1 MTLTKTVSRVRSA
14 LSPASRMRATLP
26 HLARATRMSRG
37 EVAIWL
43 LSAGL
48 VAAGVGLLGSGA
60 VATQP
65 VVPSMQV
72 SFWILL
78 VAFAAAERFV
88 VHVHFRRSAH
98 SMSLGEIPLVL
109 GLIFAS
115 GHDVILAGAIG
126 RLLVLAVHR
135 RLPPIRL
142 AFNFGQFLLGNC
154 IAVIV
159 FHAVAGSA
167 TQIDPTVWAAAA
179 LATAAASIAAVL
191 LISTAVSLS
200 DSRLSVAQVAESLR
214 TDLAVAVVNTSIGLC
229 AATIVD
235 NDWRAAILT
244 AVPIIGMYLTFQAY
258 VAERQRHG
266 RLEFLYEAARA
277 LSRTPEIGTALEG
290 LLAQALDAF
299 RAEVA
304 EIIFFSPDGNDALR
318 TTVRANGTGSV
329 LEGLE
334 PSIVTELRAL
344 IGGHG
349 PGACATSEI
358 ADGPLADYL
367 AERELGRGM
376 FAVLSGERNCMG
388 AVMIG
393 NPSGRVDRFSA
404 DDVKLFETLANNTSV
419 ALENDRLGHTVWR
432 MKELQS
438 ELEHQASHDPLTD
451 LANRLLFAE
460 RVSKALER
468 DPDSVSVIF
477 IDINDFKTINDTLG
491 HAAGD
496 ELLVAI
502 SRRLRDCV
510 RPSDTLARLGG
521 DEFAI
526 MLERTA
532 SQDEAIQIADRINR
546 RLAERFAI
554 GGQNLTVRAS
564 AGIATGAAGPGGPVS
579 PEELIRNA
587 DVAMYRAKQA
597 SKRGWE
603 LFESGMEVPV
613 LKRHGLKQRLREAVR
628 EESFDVHYQPI
639 VELETG
645 QVTACEA
652 LVRWLDGPR
661 GCVNPG
667 SFIPVAEEMGVIV
680 PLGRSILE
688 RACREAQ
695 RWPAQGG
702 SSAPAIHVNVSPVEL
717 RDPHF
722 LTGVAGVLDR
732 TGLRPDR
739 LVLEITEGVV
749 LRDPEKS
756 IAILNELRTLGV
768 QLALDDFGTGYSSLS
783 HLRSLPIDWV
793 KIGKPFVDAVDE
805 GGLDR
810 PFVRMILELAAD
822 LNLGVVAEGIEH
834 TGQLGALRQLGCGY
848 GQGFYLGMPGE
859 LESTGPQLNDIAD
872 YRRPALVA

>member
-1 MTLTKTVSRVRSA
+1 MSVTTTTKTI
-14 LSPASRMRATLP
+14 SRMRSKLP

-37 EVAIWL
+37 EVTIWALSGALVSGGIAL
-43 LSAGL
+43 LL
-48 VAAGVGLLGSGA
+48 SGA
-60 VATQP
+60 VTASP
-65 VVPSMQV
+65 VVPTMQV
-72 SFWILL
+72 SIWILL

-98 SMSLGEIPLVL
+98 SMSLGEIPLVF
-109 GLIFAS
+109 GLVFAS

-126 RLLVLAVHR
+126 RLLVLAAHR

-154 IAVIV
+154 LAVIV

-179 LATAAASIAAVL
+179 LAAAATSIAAVL
-191 LISTAVSLS
+191 LISAAISLS
-200 DSRLSVAQVAESLR
+200 DSRLSVAQIADSLR
-214 TDLAVAVVNTSIGLC
+214 TDLAVAAVNASIGLC
-229 AATIVD
+229 AATVVY
-235 NDWRAAILT
+235 NDWRAAILM
-244 AVPIIGMYLTFQAY
+244 AVPVIGMFLTFQAY
-258 VAERQRHG
+258 AAERQRHG

-277 LSRTPEIGTALEG
+277 LSRTPEIGSALEG
-290 LLAQALDAF
+290 LLGQALDAF
-299 RAEVA
+299 RAEGA
-304 EIIFFSPDGNDALR
+304 EIILFSPDGNDALR
-318 TTVRANGTGSV
+318 TTVRANGAGSS

-334 PSIVTELRAL
+334 PTIVAELRAL
-344 IGGHG
+344 ICGQEL
-349 PGACATSEI
+349 GAFASGQIT
-358 ADGPLADYL
+358 DGPLADYL
-367 AERELGRGM
+367 EQRGLGRGM
-376 FAVLSGERNCMG
+376 FAVLAGERNCMG

-393 NPSGRVDRFSA
+393 DPSGRVDRFST
-404 DDVKLFETLANNTSV
+404 DDIKLFETLANNTSV

-432 MKELQS
+432 MKELQR

-460 RVSKALER
+460 RVSEALER
-468 DPDSVSVIF
+468 DPESVSVIF

-496 ELLVAI
+496 ELLIAI
-502 SRRLRDCV
+502 SRRLSDCV

-532 SQDEAIQIADRINR
+532 SEEEAIEVAERINR
-546 RLAERFAI
+546 RLAERFSIA
-554 GGQNLTVRAS
+554 GQNISVRAS
-564 AGIATGAAGPGGPVS
+564 AGIATGAAGAMS
-579 PEELIRNA
+579 TAELIRNA

-613 LKRHGLKQRLREAVR
+613 IKRHGLKQRLREAVR
-628 EESFDVHYQPI
+628 EDSFDVHYQPI
-639 VELETG
+639 VELQSG
-645 QVTACEA
+645 RVTACEA

-661 GCVNPG
+661 GCVNPA
-667 SFIPVAEEMGVIV
+667 SFIPIAEEMGVIV
-680 PLGRSILE
+680 PMGRSILE
-688 RACREAQ
+688 RSCREAQ
-695 RWPAQGG
+695 RWPNHFGRP
-702 SSAPAIHVNVSPVEL
+702 PAVHVNLSPVEL

-722 LTGVAGVLDR
+722 LAGVAAALDR
-732 TGLRPDR
+732 SGLRPDR

-756 IAILNELRTLGV
+756 IAILHELRGLGV

-783 HLRSLPIDWV
+783 HLRSLPIDWL
-793 KIGKPFVDAVDE
+793 KIGKPFVDAVE
-805 GGLDR
+805 KGGMDR

-822 LNLGVVAEGIEH
+822 LNLGVVAEGIED
-834 TGQLGALRQLGCGY
+834 TSQLAALRQLGCGY

-859 LESTGPQLNDIAD
+859 LESAGPRLNDIAD

>member
-1 MTLTKTVSRVRSA
+1 MSAISTTKTI
-14 LSPASRMRATLP
+14 SRMRSTLP
-26 HLARATRMSRG
+26 HLSRATRMSRG
-37 EVAIWL
+37 EVTIWVLSAALVAGGVAL
-43 LSAGL
+43 LS
-48 VAAGVGLLGSGA
+48 SGTVTA
-60 VATQP
+60 SP

-72 SFWILL
+72 SIWILL
-78 VAFAAAERFV
+78 VAFGAAERFV

-109 GLIFAS
+109 GLVFAS

-126 RLLVLAVHR
+126 RLVVLAVHR

-179 LATAAASIAAVL
+179 LATVATSIAAVL
-191 LISTAVSLS
+191 LISTAISLS
-200 DSRLSVAQVAESLR
+200 DSRLNVAQIAESLR
-214 TDLAVAVVNTSIGLC
+214 TDLAVAAVNTSIGLC
-229 AATIVD
+229 AATVVY
-235 NDWRAAILT
+235 NDWRAAILM
-244 AVPIIGMYLTFQAY
+244 AVPVVGMYLTFQAY

-277 LSRTPEIGTALEG
+277 LSRTPEIGSALEG

-318 TTVRANGTGSV
+318 TTVRANGAGSV

-334 PSIVTELRAL
+334 PAIVAEMRTLICAQEL
-344 IGGHG
+344 
-349 PGACATSEI
+349 GAFATQQI
-358 ADGPLADYL
+358 AEGPLADYL
-367 AERELGRGM
+367 EQRELGRGM
-376 FAVLSGERNCMG
+376 FALLAGEQNCMG
-388 AVMIG
+388 AMMIG

-404 DDVKLFETLANNTSV
+404 DDVKLFETLTNNTSV

-432 MKELQS
+432 MKELQL

-451 LANRLLFAE
+451 LANRLLFAD
-460 RVSKALER
+460 RVSEALTR
-468 DPDSVSVIF
+468 DPETVSVIF

-496 ELLVAI
+496 ELLIAV
-502 SRRLRDCV
+502 SRRLSDCV
-510 RPSDTLARLGG
+510 RPSDMLARLGG

-526 MLERTA
+526 MLERTS
-532 SQDEAIQIADRINR
+532 SQEEAIQVAERIHR
-546 RLAERFAI
+546 RLGERFSIA
-554 GGQNLTVRAS
+554 GQNISVRAS
-564 AGIATGAAGPGGPVS
+564 AGIATGTVGTGGTVS

-613 LKRHGLKQRLREAVR
+613 MKRHGLKQRLREAVR
-628 EESFDVHYQPI
+628 EDSFDVHYQPI
-639 VELETG
+639 VELDSG
-645 QVTACEA
+645 RVTACEA

-661 GCVNPG
+661 GCVNPA
-667 SFIPVAEEMGVIV
+667 SFIPIAEEMGVIV
-680 PLGRSILE
+680 PMGRSILE

-695 RWPAQGG
+695 RWPSHGG
-702 SSAPAIHVNVSPVEL
+702 SAPAVHVNLSPVEL

-722 LTGVAGVLDR
+722 LTGVAGALDR

-756 IAILNELRTLGV
+756 IAILNELRGLGV

-834 TGQLGALRQLGCGY
+834 TGQLGALRELGCGY
-848 GQGFYLGMPGE
+848 GQGFYLGMPAE
-859 LESTGPQLNDIAD
+859 LEAAGPRLNDITD